1 MFRSIFD
8 HPQGDI
14 FSFTSVTKDK
24 IIWFVVACLLY
35 LLYFVLMLLRALPS
49 LVVAVGITLF
59 VSHVWGLKPLHT
71 FHHTAHVLSNNFAFC
86 SYVSAQSVSLLYVV
100 IRPCILQKCRRY
112 KKTVGEE
119 KLKN

>member
-35 LLYFVLMLLRALPS
+35 LLCFVLMLLRVLPS
-49 LVVAVGITLF
+49 LVVAVQQQPDYIEHATARFSVRVFHKF
-59 VSHVWGLKPLHT
+59 VLWTHNI
-71 FHHTAHVLSNNFAFC
+71 F
-86 SYVSAQSVSLLYVV
+86 
-100 IRPCILQKCRRY
+100 
-112 KKTVGEE
+112 
-119 KLKN
+119 